1 MRINTYKN
9 LFIAAL
15 AKTYDSMEAE
25 SFFYLALENRHQL
38 KRIDVAL
45 HPEIEFDYKDL
56 AIWNQLLDDLLL
68 HKPIQYLLGETEF
81 FGLPFEVN
89 SNTLIPRPETEE
101 LVKLIV
107 NQYKYNTKPIRILDI
122 GTGSGCIAISLAK
135 NLPNAKVT
143 ALDVSSEAL
152 AVAKRNAKKNIVEVT
167 FIQQDILLAETL
179 GAYDCIVSNPPYV
192 RELEKAEIKS
202 NVLDYEPHLAL
213 FVSDDD
219 PLLFYKKIGALAKR
233 SLCPKGWLFLEV
245 NQYLAIETGAVLLK
259 SGFKYLDLYTDI
271 YGNERM
277 IRCCVNKE

>member
-15 AKTYDSMEAE
+15 ANTYDAMEAE

-45 HPEIEFDYKDL
+45 HPEVEFNYKDL
-56 AIWNQLLDDLLL
+56 AVWNQLLDDLLL

-81 FGLPFEVN
+81 YGLPFEVN
-89 SNTLIPRPETEE
+89 SSTLIPRPETEE
-101 LVKLIV
+101 LVKLIID
-107 NQYKYNTKPIRILDI
+107 QYQYNTKPIRILDI

-143 ALDVSSEAL
+143 ALDVSAEAL
-152 AVAKRNAKKNIVEVT
+152 AVAKRNAKKNKVEIT
-167 FIQQDILLAETL
+167 FLQQDILLAESL

-192 RELEKAEIKS
+192 RELEKVEIKP

-233 SLCPKGWLFLEV
+233 SLCPKGWLFLEI
-245 NQYLAIETGAVLLK
+245 NQYLGTETGGVLLK
-259 SGFKYLDLYTDI
+259 SGFKYLELYTDI
-271 YGNERM
+271 YGNQRM